1 MGKGQVDQNATR
13 ASNSTWMVQLDSPMA
28 IYTTLFVASDA
39 TLTALFPGWRAARAA
54 QAKVARK
61 NPFTG
66 DVINVEEWDPGP
78 LAELPP
84 GLTLF
89 ESRGREAIAP
99 VLPPDDEYQSL
110 REDGSPILLRTV
122 PHSAMKG
129 ISEVE
134 LSVLAESMAGR
145 WETPARFVDW
155 PEGEGFIGALPAG
168 AIEPLATLD
177 DDQLEQVATRWQ
189 DALDDGSDCEDLERA
204 LRRIR
209 ALAAEALSSGAHVFS
224 HVLV

>member
-1 MGKGQVDQNATR
+1 
-13 ASNSTWMVQLDSPMA
+13 MVQLDNPMA

-39 TLTALFPGWRAARAA
+39 TLTALFPGWRAARAVP
-54 QAKVARK
+54 AKVTRK

-66 DVINVEEWDPGP
+66 DVITVEDWDPGP
-78 LAELPP
+78 PAELPL

-89 ESRGREAIAP
+89 DSRGREAIPP

-110 REDGSPILLRTV
+110 LENGSPILLRTV

-134 LSVLAESMAGR
+134 LSALAEAMVGR
-145 WETPARFVDW
+145 SEPPARFVDC
-155 PEGEGFIGALPAG
+155 PEDEGFIGALPTG
-168 AIEPLATLD
+168 AIKPLATLD

-189 DALDDGSDCEDLERA
+189 DALQDGGDCEDLEWA

-209 ALAAEALSSGAHVFS
+209 ALAAEALGSGGHVFS